1 MAKWMP
7 SASRFGIFRSRGHV
21 APVHMI
27 TTSFSARKSSIS
39 ISLPTC
45 ALGTN
50 VCSNISLHD
59 LVVVDHS
66 VLTTPSAAMRS
77 RRRWT
82 TDLSSFMLIQCQ
94 GLLLASAAQRTHFG
108 MPYMRRPP
116 MRSFRSYTVTRW
128 PALFN
133 WSAQASPDGPD
144 PMIAILRP
152 VRTAGTLG
160 CIQPISKPYPQP
172 LANGRV

>member
-1 MAKWMP
+1 MP
-7 SASRFGIFRSRGHV
+7 SASRFGIFKSRGHV
-21 APVHMI
+21 APVHIM

-50 VCSNISLHD
+50 VCSRISWRY
-59 LVVVDHS
+59 LVDVDHS
-66 VLTTPSAAMRS
+66 ALTTPSAAMRS
-77 RRRWT
+77 RRRCT

-94 GLLLASAAQRTHFG
+94 GSSCELAAQKTYLG

-116 MRSFRSYTVTRW
+116 MRSFRSYTVTRC

-133 WSAQASPDGPD
+133 WSAQANPAGPD

-152 VRTAGTLG
+152 VRTVGTLG
-160 CIQPISKPYPQP
+160 CIQPISKPCPQ
-172 LANGRV
+172 LSANGHA